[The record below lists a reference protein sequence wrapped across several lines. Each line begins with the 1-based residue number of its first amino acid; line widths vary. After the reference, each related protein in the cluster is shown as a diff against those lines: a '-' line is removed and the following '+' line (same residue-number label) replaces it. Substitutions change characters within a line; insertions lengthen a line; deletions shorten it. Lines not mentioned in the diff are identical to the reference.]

1 MTVAL
6 NKDARSGAVT
16 SIERY
21 FQDELDE
28 KIGNIRAA
36 ALLNFFLEEIGPSVY
51 NRGVADAQERLQMRV
66 TELDIECHEDE
77 FGYWKQGRFR
87 VLPRHARAVSVD
99 LFPRIYQGGSVHSG
113 PPCCRPRVQPGP
125 YGGTGDA
132 RF

>member
-36 ALLNFFLEEIGPSVY
+36 ALLNFFLEEIGPSIY
-51 NRGVADAQERLQMRV
+51 NQAVADVQERLLQRV
-66 TELDIECHEDE
+66 TEVDIECHEDE
-77 FGYWKQGRFR
+77 FVYWSKRR
-87 VLPRHARAVSVD
+87 AR
-99 LFPRIYQGGSVHSG
+99 
-113 PPCCRPRVQPGP
+113 
-125 YGGTGDA
+125 
-132 RF
+132 